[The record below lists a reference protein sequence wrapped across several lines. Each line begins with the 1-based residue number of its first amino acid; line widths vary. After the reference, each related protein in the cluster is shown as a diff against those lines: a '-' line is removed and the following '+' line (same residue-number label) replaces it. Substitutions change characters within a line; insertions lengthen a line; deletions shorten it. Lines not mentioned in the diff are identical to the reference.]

1 MAVAQE
7 KYEKHQVA
15 NSVKYIKQQ
24 KKPKCVRKLSFNEH
38 SNSSINFVQKVP
50 PQVTNI
56 QGEMNKWFRL
66 HDETNPAASVA
77 VRHLLQEL
85 INDNVSFTE
94 YVRRLAELGQT
105 EVPCYHLLEVSS
117 FILRSNP
124 TCIFFLHFRNIS
136 QN

>member
-1 MAVAQE
+1 MVKFPEQPQKE
-7 KYEKHQVA
+7 K
-15 NSVKYIKQQ
+15 I
-24 KKPKCVRKLSFNEH
+24 VRKLLFKGQFN
-38 SNSSINFVQKVP
+38 SPINSVQTDP
-50 PQVTNI
+50 PQGSNI

-124 TCIFFLHFRNIS
+124 ICIFFLHFRNIS